1 MFRCRDLVHTY
12 TRRARKMGAYQRMA
26 ATKNDLDR
34 CHPENKSELYNLLAH
49 ARHQARKQCGCVGI
63 SKA

>member
-1 MFRCRDLVHTY
+1 
-12 TRRARKMGAYQRMA
+12 MGAYQRMA

-63 SKA
+63 SKEKREKVHLKFYT

>member
-1 MFRCRDLVHTY
+1 
-12 TRRARKMGAYQRMA
+12 MGAYQRMA